1 MEEDMEATV
10 AIVEDMEVGIE
21 VMEEDTVE
29 VTMENGL
36 PNLVM
41 VVMEAVTVE
50 DMDLVMVEAM
60 VKAIL

>member
-1 MEEDMEATV
+1 MEATV
-10 AIVEDMEVGIE
+10 AIVE

-41 VVMEAVTVE
+41 VVMEAVMVE
-50 DMDLVMVEAM
+50 DMDLVMVVMVEAM

>member
-1 MEEDMEATV
+1 MEATV

>member
-10 AIVEDMEVGIE
+10 AI
-21 VMEEDTVE
+21 MEEDTVE

-41 VVMEAVTVE
+41 VVMEAVMVE
-50 DMDLVMVEAM
+50 DMDLVMVVMVEAM